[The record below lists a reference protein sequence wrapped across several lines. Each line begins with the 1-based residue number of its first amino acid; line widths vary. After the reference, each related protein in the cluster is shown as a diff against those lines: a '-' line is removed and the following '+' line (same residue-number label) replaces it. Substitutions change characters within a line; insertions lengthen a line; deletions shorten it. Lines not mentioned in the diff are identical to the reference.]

1 MFKKNS
7 LQVGKTQNNFYY
19 YYFFYCC
26 CYYYEVKR
34 K

>member
-19 YYFFYCC
+19 YYFYCC

>member
-19 YYFFYCC
+19 YFFYCC